1 MNEDRIT
8 FAAKKIVE
16 IFLVEGETEQSEKVL
31 SSCCLTLKQMKRENG
46 IVRITIIQ
54 DNTTRI
60 FLQVS
65 VFTCVSS
72 SAET

>member
-16 IFLVEGETEQSEKVL
+16 IFLVEGKTVQSEKVL
-31 SSCCLTLKQMKRENG
+31 FSCRLTLKQMKRENG
-46 IVRITIIQ
+46 IVRITMIQ
-54 DNTTRI
+54 DNATRI
-60 FLQVS
+60 FLQVL